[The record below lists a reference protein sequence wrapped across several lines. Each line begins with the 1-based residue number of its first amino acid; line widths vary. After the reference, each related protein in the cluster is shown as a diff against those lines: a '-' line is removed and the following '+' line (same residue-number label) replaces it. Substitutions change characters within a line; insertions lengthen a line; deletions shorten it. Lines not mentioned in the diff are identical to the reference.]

1 MKYFG
6 SIDQGT
12 TSSRFIVFNEKGN
25 IVTHHQEELNQHI
38 PNVVSVNENLQSLVT
53 ITTSP
58 VVIRPRPPAIAAPST
73 DMMTGF
79 G

>member
-25 IVTHHQEELNQHI
+25 IVTHHQEELMLI
-38 PNVVSVNENLQSLVT
+38 
-53 ITTSP
+53 
-58 VVIRPRPPAIAAPST
+58 
-73 DMMTGF
+73 
-79 G
+79 